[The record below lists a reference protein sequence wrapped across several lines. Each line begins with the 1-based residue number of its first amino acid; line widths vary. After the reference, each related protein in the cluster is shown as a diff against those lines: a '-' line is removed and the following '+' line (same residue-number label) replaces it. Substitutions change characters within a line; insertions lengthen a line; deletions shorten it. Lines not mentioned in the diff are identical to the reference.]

1 MQILKCLLV
10 GSGWYVKDW
19 WDSYNEHLNFNYVF
33 AMNNALLVTKEKTTH
48 WYIPSDFIYNKNYD
62 LTSFKLNKFDLN
74 VTSYYIEKPHW
85 YWDPNNGTTILNCLY
100 DILNRSILNE
110 YKVDLYTIGCD
121 LVYNNDQPHFYGK
134 GTSDPLRLGEDELKN
149 HLIAINNLYKT
160 YGCSIKNLSTY
171 ETLLPFDKENVLNF
185 IQ

>member
-1 MQILKCLLV
+1 M
-10 GSGWYVKDW
+10 
-19 WDSYNEHLNFNYVF
+19 
-33 AMNNALLVTKEKTTH
+33 
-48 WYIPSDFIYNKNYD
+48 
-62 LTSFKLNKFDLN
+62 
-74 VTSYYIEKPHW
+74 
-85 YWDPNNGTTILNCLY
+85 Y

-134 GTSDPLRLGEDELKN
+134 GTPDPLRLGEDVLKN
-149 HLIAINNLYKT
+149 HLMDINNLYKK

-185 IQ
+185 IQWTQQKIY